1 MESLFWYRIWYPGG
15 ESVVNVRF
23 RLNRKSNSYFTEKDL
38 TKLKQ
43 DLKDL
48 GKLRIIK
55 QGKKFLEEWKRKKKF
70 MTWLKM
76 DVILS

>member
-1 MESLFWYRIWYPGG
+1 MNEERKTEEFEDDRKKWKIYFDIESDGPRG

-38 TKLKQ
+38 ARLKQ

-55 QGKKFLEEWKRKKKF
+55 QGKKFLEE
-70 MTWLKM
+70 
-76 DVILS
+76 